1 MTIVSP
7 PRTQILNSGGLIGS
21 ARKPRYASFMTANVH
36 VCPPQF
42 TGLPL
47 IAYSLK
53 SFAWNSVS
61 IRHKRDVYKR
71 EIRIKG
77 NIITLVLSPTQ
88 LVQRHFVWLKSG
100 TQSLS
105 FYGSFRDSGFS
116 PNTQLMLSWVS
127 DALKCSPKPAKKA
140 HSPSKMLFLSWCFLK
155 VSESGLRR
163 GRRATVLSS

>member
-105 FYGSFRDSGFS
+105 FYGSFPRFR
-116 PNTQLMLSWVS
+116 LLSEYTA
-127 DALKCSPKPAKKA
+127 DALMSFRCSQMFSKA
-140 HSPSKMLFLSWCFLK
+140 SQKGP
-155 VSESGLRR
+155 
-163 GRRATVLSS
+163 